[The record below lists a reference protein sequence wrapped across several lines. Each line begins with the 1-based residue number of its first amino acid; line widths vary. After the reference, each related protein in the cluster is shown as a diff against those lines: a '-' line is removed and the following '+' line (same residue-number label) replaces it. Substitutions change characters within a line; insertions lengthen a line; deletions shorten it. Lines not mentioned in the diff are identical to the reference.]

1 MRRTTVNIHRPQI
14 ALGGKQDGLAMQRW
28 VSVVAAMQR
37 RRVWSLGCGQ
47 KDHRRGGKAERTGDD
62 KLAQGSLREHSAE
75 LLEN

>member
-1 MRRTTVNIHRPQI
+1 
-14 ALGGKQDGLAMQRW
+14 MQRW